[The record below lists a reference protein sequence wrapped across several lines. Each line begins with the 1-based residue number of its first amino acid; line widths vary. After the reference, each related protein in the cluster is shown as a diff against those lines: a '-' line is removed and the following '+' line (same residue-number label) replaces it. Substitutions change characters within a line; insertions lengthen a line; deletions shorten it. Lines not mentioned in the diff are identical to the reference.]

1 MLGNTDYM
9 KIEVPYN
16 RERIA
21 LEVAPEHFG
30 AILKLNDEKAAKAG
44 KNAVEITKEAI
55 KDSFEAFM
63 ALPGSTLVIVNDAT
77 RPTPTRL
84 VMDAIGPALEKD
96 KASFLVA
103 TGSHRAPYR
112 SEYDFIFG
120 SWYETFK
127 DRIHVHDC
135 HRTEDM
141 VYYGRT
147 SRGTELYLNKLVKEA
162 GKVIAIGSVEPH
174 YFAGYAGGRKSFL
187 PGVAAFSSI
196 EYNHK
201 MALSPE
207 AKALALKGNPI
218 HEDLEEAMALVKSP
232 VYAIMTVLDRNHE
245 IDTVTAGDID
255 KSFDEAVVA
264 ANRIF
269 TAPLKEK
276 ADVVV
281 TCAPYPMDVDLYQ
294 SQKAIDNAKLALKDG
309 GTMILVSACREGIGG
324 EAFVKLLSSAS
335 TPDEVLAKIAA
346 GFKLGYHKAAKM
358 AEVFKWAHVQAYSK
372 IPDDQLRSIFIEPVH
387 DLQKALDEAIAKY
400 GPKCRVVFMP
410 DGSMTVPMVGE
421 TN

>member
-1 MLGNTDYM
+1 MLGNTDCM

-16 RERIA
+16 GEKIT

-30 AILKLNDEKAAKAG
+30 AILKLNDPKKEG
-44 KNAVEITKEAI
+44 RQKNAVEITKEAI
-55 KDSFEAFM
+55 EGSFDEFM

-77 RPTPTRL
+77 RPTPTRF
-84 VMDAIGPALEKD
+84 VMDAIGPALEKAG
-96 KASFLVA
+96 ASFLIA

-112 SEYDFIFG
+112 NEYDFIFG

-127 DRIHVHDC
+127 DRIFVHDC
-135 HRTEDM
+135 RRMEDM
-141 VYYGRT
+141 DYYGKT
-147 SRGTELYLNKLVKEA
+147 SRGTELYLNKLVKAA

-187 PGVAAFSSI
+187 PGVAALSSI
-196 EYNHK
+196 EHNHK

-207 AKALALKGNPI
+207 SKTLALKGNPV
-218 HEDLEEAMALVKSP
+218 HEDLEEAMTLVKVP
-232 VYAIMTVLDRNHE
+232 VYSIMTVLDRNHE

-255 KSFDEAVVA
+255 ESFYQAVEA

-269 TAPLKEK
+269 TAPLEEK
-276 ADVVV
+276 ADIVV
-281 TCAPYPMDVDLYQ
+281 TAAPYPMDVDLYQ

-324 EAFVKLLSSAS
+324 EAFVKLLSSAD
-335 TPDEVLAKIAA
+335 TPDEVLRKIEE

-358 AEVFKWAHVQAYSK
+358 AEVFKWAHVECYSR
-372 IPDDQLRSIFIEPVH
+372 IPDEQLRSIFIEPVH
-387 DLQKALDEAIAKY
+387 DVQKALDDAIAKY
-400 GPKCRVVFMP
+400 GPGCRVVFMP
-410 DGSMTVPMVGE
+410 DGSITVPLVR
-421 TN
+421 